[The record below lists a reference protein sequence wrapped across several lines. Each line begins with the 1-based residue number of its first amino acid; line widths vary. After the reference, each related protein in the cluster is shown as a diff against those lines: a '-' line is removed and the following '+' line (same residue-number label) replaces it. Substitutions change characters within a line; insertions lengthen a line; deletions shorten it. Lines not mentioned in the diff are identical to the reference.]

1 MKIDCKDIK
10 TAFLLC
16 SQIEYQDIPEEV
28 NIEHSF
34 SATFSQKMRDLC
46 HNSEKASW
54 RCWNIYRRRVILIA
68 VIIAMLAT
76 LAACTP
82 IIKKLYIEYFF
93 VDHGTH
99 YGITFDPEQAAAAPD
114 KCEAYYIPQW
124 SPDGN
129 EPVIKDASANEVV
142 YIWTYKNGGAISYC
156 QLPLPRNPT
165 NSTWMGI
172 DAESSERSSR
182 QINGYKVELFEDKE
196 NSYLM
201 ALWTDNS
208 YLYTIEISPTDKNS
222 LDTVKTIMDSLVA
235 VDPAEYE
242 G

>member
-1 MKIDCKDIK
+1 MKIERVQLK
-10 TAFLLC
+10 ASLLAVAMLEYAGIPADE
-16 SQIEYQDIPEEV
+16 QID
-28 NIEHSF
+28 H
-34 SATFSQKMRDLC
+34 TFSPSFRK
-46 HNSEKASW
+46 KARELNTKSQRKAW
-54 RCWNIYRRRVILIA
+54 RCWNVYRRRIVLIA
-68 VIIAMLAT
+68 VIISLLAA

-114 KCEAYYIPQW
+114 KCETYYIPQW

-201 ALWTDNS
+201 ALWTNNS

-222 LDTVKTIMDSLVA
+222 LDTVKIIMDSLVA
-235 VDPAEYE
+235 VDPADYT

>member
-16 SQIEYQDIPEEV
+16 SQIEYQDIPEEI

-46 HNSEKASW
+46 HNSEKVSW
-54 RCWNIYRRRVILIA
+54 RCWNVYRRRIILIA
-68 VIIAMLAT
+68 VIVAILAT
-76 LAACTP
+76 FAACAP
-82 IIKKLYIEYFF
+82 IIKRLYIEYFF
-93 VDHGTH
+93 VDHETH

-114 KCEAYYIPQW
+114 KCETYYLPQW
-124 SPDGN
+124 SPDGS
-129 EPVIKDASANEVV
+129 EPFIKQTAAIGIA
-142 YIWTYKNGGAISYC
+142 YAWTYKDVGAISYR
-156 QLPLPRNPT
+156 QIPLPRDAT

-172 DAESSERSSR
+172 DAEHTERSSQ
-182 QINGYKVELFEDKE
+182 QINGYKVELFNDTEYG
-196 NSYLM
+196 YLM

-222 LDTVKTIMDSLVA
+222 LDTVKEIMDSLVA
-235 VDPAEYE
+235 VDPADYT

>member
-1 MKIDCKDIK
+1 MKIESAQLK
-10 TAFLLC
+10 ASLLAVAMREYAGIPAEE
-16 SQIEYQDIPEEV
+16 QID
-28 NIEHSF
+28 H
-34 SATFSQKMRDLC
+34 TFSLTFRQKAKELNRK
-46 HNSEKASW
+46 SQRKVW
-54 RCWNIYRRRVILIA
+54 RCWNIYRRRIIIIA
-68 VIIAMLAT
+68 VIVAMLAT

-82 IIKKLYIEYFF
+82 IIKKFYIEYFF

-99 YGITFDPEQAAAAPD
+99 YGITFDPEQAAAAPR
-114 KCEAYYIPQW
+114 KCETYYIPHW
-124 SPDGN
+124 NPDGN
-129 EPVIKDASANEVV
+129 EPFIKYAAASDVTYV
-142 YIWTYKNGGAISYC
+142 WIYKNVGAICYR
-156 QLPLPRNPT
+156 QLPLPRDAT

-182 QINGYKVELFEDKE
+182 QIKGYKVELFEDKE

-222 LDTVKTIMDSLVA
+222 LDTVKEIMDSMVA
-235 VDPAEYE
+235 VDPADYV